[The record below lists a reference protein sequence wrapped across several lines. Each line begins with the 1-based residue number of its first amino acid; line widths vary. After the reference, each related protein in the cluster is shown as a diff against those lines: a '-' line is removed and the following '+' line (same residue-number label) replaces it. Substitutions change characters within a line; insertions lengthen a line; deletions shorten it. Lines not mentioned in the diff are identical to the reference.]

1 METGK
6 GLEQSWGLDYTSVF
20 KHPHRNNRN
29 DQSESGEN

>member
-6 GLEQSWGLDYTSVF
+6 GLEQRLDDTSVF